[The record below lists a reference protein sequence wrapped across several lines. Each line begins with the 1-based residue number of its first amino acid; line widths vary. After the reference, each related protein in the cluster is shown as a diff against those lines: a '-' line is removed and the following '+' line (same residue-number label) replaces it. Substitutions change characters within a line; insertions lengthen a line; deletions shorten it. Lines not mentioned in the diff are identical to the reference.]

1 MTGKKVPGGS
11 DDSLSVRRTQ
21 GQCSARPCG
30 WSAFSEA
37 RRRGGRLCRPG
48 APPVRIVGSVQ
59 SPKCGDLNEPLDKA
73 GALELLSRML
83 AA

>member
-1 MTGKKVPGGS
+1 MTGKRVPDGS
-11 DDSLSVRRTQ
+11 DASLSVRGTR

-30 WSAFSEA
+30 WSAVSWA
-37 RRRGGRLCRPG
+37 RRRGGRLRRPG

-59 SPKCGDLNEPLDKA
+59 SPKCGHLNELLDKA
-73 GALELLSRML
+73 GALELLKRML

>member
-1 MTGKKVPGGS
+1 MTGKRVPDGS
-11 DDSLSVRRTQ
+11 DGPLSVRRTR
-21 GQCSARPCG
+21 GQCPARPCG
-30 WSAFSEA
+30 WSAVSGA

-48 APPVRIVGSVQ
+48 ALPVRIVGSVQ